1 MPQMQ
6 TKIGTILVALA
17 LVAAL
22 AALQP
27 AFAEEPASTAMALSG
42 EHTDAH
48 TVAEGRALYAHHC
61 SHCHGFNMVNP
72 GTVAYDLRQ
81 FPHDQKSRFVS
92 SVTNGKN
99 GRMPQWG
106 DVLSREEIDKL
117 WAYVETGGSQ

>member
-1 MPQMQ
+1 M
-6 TKIGTILVALA
+6 KIRIALSA
-17 LVAAL
+17 AVLAAVAASL
-22 AALQP
+22 S
-27 AFAEEPASTAMALSG
+27 FAEEGPRIAASEQSEAEMA
-42 EHTDAH
+42 EK
-48 TVAEGRALYAHHC
+48 GRALYAHHC

>member
-1 MPQMQ
+1 M
-6 TKIGTILVALA
+6 KIRILLF
-17 LVAAL
+17 AAL
-22 AALQP
+22 TAATVMQWQIADAEDGSRSGASEQP
-27 AFAEEPASTAMALSG
+27 DAEMAVKG
-42 EHTDAH
+42 K
-48 TVAEGRALYAHHC
+48 ALYMHHC

-72 GTVAYDLRQ
+72 GTVAYDLRH

>member
-1 MPQMQ
+1 MQ

-22 AALQP
+22 AALPP

-42 EHTDAH
+42 DHTDAH

-72 GTVAYDLRQ
+72 GTVAFDLRR
-81 FPHDQKSRFVS
+81 FPPDDKARFVN
-92 SVTNGKN
+92 SVTQGKN
-99 GRMPQWG
+99 NRMPPWG
-106 DVLSREEIDKL
+106 DVLSPEEIDEL
-117 WAYVETGGSQ
+117 WAYIRTGGKS

>member
-1 MPQMQ
+1 MRRHY
-6 TKIGTILVALA
+6 GRGALA
-17 LVAAL
+17 VAA
-22 AALQP
+22 ALVLGLS
-27 AFAEEPASTAMALSG
+27 ATA
-42 EHTDAH
+42 DP
-48 TVAEGRALYAHHC
+48 VAESGKAGDDRPDAEQVQRGKQLYAAHC

>member
-1 MPQMQ
+1 MIKRPFNWTAACFAAVVTIAAASAQ
-6 TKIGTILVALA
+6 TATLSATTQQDAGGDQAKIDQGKTTY
-17 LVAAL
+17 
-22 AALQP
+22 
-27 AFAEEPASTAMALSG
+27 AEK
-42 EHTDAH
+42 
-48 TVAEGRALYAHHC
+48 C